1 MIEQAMETLVTIRH
15 KFTTGIPFVG
25 FFTGFFVGIVVVFFA
40 YGWYGAPGSIYII
53 ILTGVLA
60 GFITTMAVVNIRDL
74 NVPLLFQVTDMFFVL
89 VGIAFIFV
97 IPLMAIITRRK
108 PYKG

>member
-1 MIEQAMETLVTIRH
+1 M
-15 KFTTGIPFVG
+15 
-25 FFTGFFVGIVVVFFA
+25 VVFFA
-40 YGWYGAPGSIYII
+40 YGWYGAPGSVYII

-60 GFITTMAVVNIRDL
+60 GFITTMGVVNIRDL

-97 IPLMAIITRRK
+97 IPLMAIITLVENHIRVKAGADIGDHVRATMVAWCHHWK
-108 PYKG
+108 YSNRI